1 MSDIETRL
9 RSLEDR
15 LEIQQLF
22 IDYGRHLDR
31 GDFESYANLFV
42 ADGEIMIGPM
52 GRAKGR
58 EQIKTMMESTMAGR
72 VGDSV
77 HIVSSPAIEIDGDTA
92 TSEVMWTVVNK
103 SGDGPKV
110 TMTGRHLDDLVRD
123 DGRWRFKRRRG
134 LLDLGGLP
142 PSAS

>member
-42 ADGEIMIGPM
+42 